1 MNFSQYLLSRCV
13 PFAVVILAIETALRA
28 CLALRIGETIAS
40 SSWVWPQAFAVGMTF
55 DLVVLAYVLLPYVL
69 YVGGLP
75 RRWRNSR
82 LDRVITT
89 TALFTC
95 TFVFLY
101 AAVAEWIFWDEFRVR
116 FNFIAV
122 DYLVYTEEVLAN
134 IWQSYPVAPIIA
146 GELLVAALITF
157 AARRALFPAA
167 EGSATR
173 TLNAL
178 AISGFIVLLVPPL
191 LFLARE
197 NADAAISVDEDINE
211 LAKNGIFSFF
221 AAFRQNELPYKQ
233 FFVAGYNGHEPP
245 PIQTVL
251 EEEELGERF
260 MHPASDD
267 IARYVPGSEAPRKR
281 NVVFVVME
289 SMSARFMQRFGW
301 PGPAI
306 TPTLDRLAGES
317 LFFDRAYATG
327 TRTVRGLEAITLS
340 IPPTPGR
347 SIVKRPGN
355 EDLASIGFV
364 FRDRG
369 YDTRFIYGGDGFF
382 DNMNYF
388 FSHNGFGIIDRDSFD
403 ESTTTFGNAW
413 GLCDEDLYAKSLAV
427 AGESHAAGRP
437 FMHLLMTTSN
447 HRPYTFPA
455 GRPGIPAR
463 DGGRQAGVKYADYAL
478 GKYLEEAADMPWFAD
493 TVFVIIAD
501 HTANAAGKA
510 ELSPEKYHIPFLIYS
525 PGFVEPRVFEP
536 YASQIDVAP
545 IVFGLLGFSYVNRF
559 YGENLLADFDE
570 VPHVYVANYQKLGYL
585 TTGGLTIL
593 RPDRSV
599 VQYAN
604 GAARIVDDADEKTIL
619 KTIAVY
625 RHASDWQ
632 RNLARVDTLPE
643 NYGITPTAPET
654 GGWR

>member
-1 MNFSQYLLSRCV
+1 MNFAKYLLARCL
-13 PFAVVILAIETALRA
+13 PFALVMLAIETALRVA
-28 CLALRIGETIAS
+28 LAFRVGATIAPTP
-40 SSWVWPQAFAVGMTF
+40 WVWPHAFAVGLTF
-55 DLVVLAYVLLPYVL
+55 DLVVLAYLLLPYGL
-69 YVGGLP
+69 YLVALP
-75 RRWRNSR
+75 RRWHNSR
-82 LDRVITT
+82 GDRYTT
-89 TALFTC
+89 VAAFFTA
-95 TFVFLY
+95 TFVIVY
-101 AAVAEWIFWDEFRVR
+101 SAAAEWIFWDEFRVR

-134 IWQSYPVAPIIA
+134 IWQSYPVTSIIA
-146 GELLVAALITF
+146 AELLIASLITF
-157 AARRALFPAA
+157 AARRSLIPVAA
-167 EGSATR
+167 AAPPRPLRVLLATV
-173 TLNAL
+173 
-178 AISGFIVLLVPPL
+178 AIIVLLPPL

-197 NADAAISVDEDINE
+197 NADANISVDEDLNE

-221 AAFRQNELPYKQ
+221 AAFRQNELPYRQ
-233 FFVAGYNGHEPP
+233 FFIVGYNGHEPP

-251 EEEELGERF
+251 EEDELGERF
-260 MHPASDD
+260 LNPDSDD
-267 IARYVPGSEAPRKR
+267 ITRYVPGHGEPRNR

-306 TPTLDRLAGES
+306 TPNLDRLAGES
-317 LFFDRAYATG
+317 LFFDRAFATG

-340 IPPTPGR
+340 VPPTPGR
-347 SIVKRPGN
+347 SIIKRPGN
-355 EDLASIGFV
+355 ENLASLGFV
-364 FRDRG
+364 FQERG

-388 FSHNGFGIIDRDSFD
+388 FAHNGFAILDRDSFD

-413 GLCDEDLYAKSLAV
+413 GLCDEDLYAKSIAD
-427 AGESHAAGRP
+427 ANASHAAGRP
-437 FMHLLMTTSN
+437 FMQLLMTSSN

-455 GRPGIPAR
+455 GRPGIPER

-478 GKYLEEAADMPWFAD
+478 GKYLEDAAKTPWFAD

-501 HTANAAGKA
+501 HTANSAGKT

-525 PGFVEPRVFEP
+525 PGFIKPRIFRR

-545 IVFGLLGFSYVNRF
+545 IVFGLLDFAYVDRF
-559 YGENLLADFDE
+559 YGENLLRDFDE
-570 VPHVYVANYQKLGYL
+570 APHVYVANYQKLGYL
-585 TTGGLTIL
+585 TGDGLTIL

-599 VQYAN
+599 VQYRDS
-604 GAARIVDDADEKTIL
+604 AARVIHDGDEQTVL

-632 RNLARVDTLPE
+632 RNLARVQTLPE
-643 NYGITPTAPET
+643 HYGIVPPP
-654 GGWR
+654 GSKGR

>member
-1 MNFSQYLLSRCV
+1 MDFTKYFISRIL
-13 PFAVVILAIETALRA
+13 PFGVAFLVIETVLRV
-28 CLALRIGETIAS
+28 CLALRIGHTSAATP
-40 SSWVWPQAFAVGMTF
+40 WVWPQAFAVGLTF
-55 DLVVLAYVLLPYVL
+55 DLVVLGYWLLPYLL
-69 YVGGLP
+69 YLVALP

-82 LDRVITT
+82 ADRAITV
-89 TALFTC
+89 AVFFFA
-95 TFVFLY
+95 TFILVY
-101 AAVAEWIFWDEFRVR
+101 SAAAEWIFWDEFRVR

-134 IWQSYPVAPIIA
+134 IWQSYPVTAIIA
-146 GELLVAALITF
+146 VELVIVSVVTWLAWRFLIPAGTLT
-157 AARRALFPAA
+157 ARGLLPGIA
-167 EGSATR
+167 
-173 TLNAL
+173 
-178 AISGFIVLLVPPL
+178 VLILLPPV

-211 LAKNGIFSFF
+211 LAKNGMFSFF
-221 AAFRQNELPYKQ
+221 AAFRQNELPYEQ
-233 FFVAGYNGHEPP
+233 FFVRGYRGHEPP
-245 PIQTVL
+245 AIQTVL
-251 EEEELGERF
+251 EEAELGERF
-260 MHPASDD
+260 LEPASDD
-267 IARYVPGSEAPRKR
+267 IIRYVPGRGTPQKK

-306 TPTLDRLAGES
+306 TPNLDRLAGES

-355 EDLASIGFV
+355 ENLASIGFV
-364 FRDRG
+364 FQERG

-388 FSHNGFGIIDRDSFD
+388 FAHNGFSIIDRDSFD
-403 ESTTTFGNAW
+403 EATTTFGNAW
-413 GLCDEDLYAKSLAV
+413 GLCDEDLYAKSIAD
-427 AGESHAAGRP
+427 ASESHTAGRP
-437 FMHLLMTTSN
+437 FMQLLMTTSN

-455 GRPGIPAR
+455 GRPGIPER

-478 GKYLEEAADMPWFAD
+478 GKYLEDAAKMPWFAD

-501 HTANAAGKA
+501 HTANAAGKT

-525 PGFVEPRVFEP
+525 PGFIEPRVFQQ
-536 YASQIDVAP
+536 YASQIDVEP
-545 IVFGLLGFSYVNRF
+545 IVLGLLDFAYVNRF
-559 YGENLLADFDE
+559 YGENLLRDFDE
-570 VPHVYVANYQKLGYL
+570 IPHVYVANYQKLGFL

-593 RPDRSV
+593 KPDRSV
-599 VQYAN
+599 VQYIDGVPGIAH
-604 GAARIVDDADEKTIL
+604 DADERTVL

-625 RHASDWQ
+625 RHASNWQ
-632 RNLARVDTLPE
+632 QHLARVATLPE
-643 NYGITPTAPET
+643 HYGIVPQQNSE
-654 GGWR
+654 GG